1 MCPITTG
8 AVSDHHWCSVQ
19 SPLVQ
24 CPITTGAVSITTGA
38 VSNHHWCVSDHH
50 WCSVQSPLV
59 QCPITTGAVSN
70 HHCAVSNHHWCQCL
84 ITTGTV
90 SDHHWLQCPITTGA
104 VSDHHW
110 YSVRS
115 PTGTVSDH
123 HCWLSKKQ
131 PVVVL
136 STTEAEYHFEQTCKE
151 VVWFSPVGVVFKFG
165 SRLACYIFS
174 LAESKMSAERD
185 VYIETHLNGFVLDIE
200 GSSQADGAN
209 VISCPRTSPTSPN
222 QQWYLDYRRDGT
234 FFIVSKLNGKVL
246 DCAGQE
252 DGEHLNVSDRDSG
265 AETRAPNA
273 PLILSA
279 KNSPATSNQQF
290 SIKSQDVYIKTHL
303 NGFVLDTEGSS
314 QANGAKVISYPI
326 KSPPCHNQQWYLDHQ
341 PDKTFLIV
349 SKLSGKV
356 LYCAAQEIGEQ
367 LILCDRNG
375 GENQR
380 FKRERNYLTTM
391 QGLVVS
397 VKDSNEA
404 PNAPII
410 LCSKNILFQTTSS
423 LQLNP

>member
-1 MCPITTG
+1 MKCPITTG
-8 AVSDHHWCSVQ
+8 AVSNHHWCSVQ

-24 CPITTGAVSITTGA
+24 CH
-38 VSNHHWCVSDHH
+38 HHWCSVDHH

-70 HHCAVSNHHWCQCL
+70 HHWCSVQSPLVQCLITTGAVSDHHWCSVQSPLVQCL
-84 ITTGTV
+84 ITTGAVSITTGTV
-90 SDHHWLQCPITTGA
+90 SDHHW
-104 VSDHHW
+104 

-115 PTGTVSDH
+115 RVMNCVMSGGAIS
-123 HCWLSKKQ
+123 WLSKKQ

-136 STTEAEYHFEQTCKE
+136 STTEAEYHFGADLQ
-151 VVWFSPVGVVFKFG
+151 
-165 SRLACYIFS
+165 
-174 LAESKMSAERD
+174 ERD

-265 AETRAPNA
+265 AESQRFKREGNYLVTMRGLVVSVKDSNPAPNA

-356 LYCAAQEIGEQ
+356 LYCAAQEIG
-367 LILCDRNG
+367 RAAH
-375 GENQR
+375 
-380 FKRERNYLTTM
+380 
-391 QGLVVS
+391 LV
-397 VKDSNEA
+397 
-404 PNAPII
+404 
-410 LCSKNILFQTTSS
+410 
-423 LQLNP
+423 